1 MKNKPL
7 KGSYMCFLN
16 EELGRAIAIT
26 QHSIDAQNL
35 TSKNLYK
42 LDWYRMLDY
51 QLDHLH
57 PAEKDAL
64 ARIAKVLAELALE
77 TQVYDSRKTNLH
89 QLIIALDECDSN
101 QEA

>member
-1 MKNKPL
+1 
-7 KGSYMCFLN
+7 MCFLN

-42 LDWYRMLDY
+42 LDWYLMFDY

-64 ARIAKVLAELALE
+64 ARIAKIFAELALE
-77 TQVYDSRKTNLH
+77 IQVYDSRKTNLH
-89 QLIIALDECDSN
+89 QLILSLDECDSN
-101 QEA
+101 Q